1 MPWAPIAT
9 RLVRVLRGLVIE
21 GVLSE
26 EDDGRFALTP
36 VGESL
41 TSLRGAAIVRGELYY
56 GSAAGLLD
64 TVLGRGTA
72 FERIHGARFFD
83 HLADHPD
90 HEAAFQASMAGR
102 AEQEASAVVE
112 TFDFSG
118 IEQLVDVGG
127 GGGILLAAILAAHPA
142 TFAACCSTAPR
153 RSPAPETGWS
163 PPVSPIAPIV

>member
-9 RLVRVLRGLVIE
+9 PLVRVLRGLVIE
-21 GVLSE
+21 DVLSE

-112 TFDFSG
+112 AFDFSG

-127 GGGILLAAILAAHPA
+127 GGGILLAAILAAQPA
-142 TFAACCSTAPR
+142 VR
-153 RSPAPETGWS
+153 GVLLDRPEAIAGARAGWS